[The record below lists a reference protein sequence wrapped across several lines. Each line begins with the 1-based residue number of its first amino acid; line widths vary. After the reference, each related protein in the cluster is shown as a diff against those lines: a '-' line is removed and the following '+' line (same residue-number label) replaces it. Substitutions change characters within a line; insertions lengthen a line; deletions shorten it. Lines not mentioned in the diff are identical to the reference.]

1 MPDNRFCLPYDGKVD
16 TKRIL
21 KKNRALS
28 RFATRVEKYMEHKS
42 QGYMTSDRCPMNNN
56 HKVKNM
62 VKGNRF
68 WNSDNRNAENCPPKH
83 CSNPPKGSWGLR
95 KLVVTGPQEHKSTD
109 KKVC

>member
-1 MPDNRFCLPYDGKVD
+1 
-16 TKRIL
+16 
-21 KKNRALS
+21 
-28 RFATRVEKYMEHKS
+28 MEHKS

-83 CSNPPKGSWGLR
+83 CSNPPKGAWGLR
-95 KLVVTGPQEHKSTD
+95 KRVVTGPQEHKSTD